1 MTSLTFFF
9 YLSEVSQQRRPSL
22 ADPITYS
29 SVCPYDGDGLIVNI
43 ELNLTSFR
51 LFGGWL

>member
-1 MTSLTFFF
+1 MTSVTFFF
-9 YLSEVSQQRRPSL
+9 YLSVVPQQRRPLL

-43 ELNLTSFR
+43 ELNLINF
-51 LFGGWL
+51 F